1 MDNSLT
7 REFELFTALYAHV
20 AKEKITPSQR
30 MAIVKLNEICKSRY
44 GAGELAALVRA
55 NKPAPQP
62 QAERQ
67 IAGKERGDRS
77 ERRSPS
83 PVKQGEPTAQQKRL
97 ARIADRQGRQE
108 RVGKLAAHEVVADR
122 PKRVRQFD
130 EVAASKISDEEM
142 RVTVE
147 KLSKIESLPPSNLK
161 TGQEY
166 FLNQESEIQLST
178 GAIFSTETGRTENDL
193 NTDARELSA
202 KDLIEKYGRDLV
214 FERLTELGEP
224 AEMLEQKTD
233 RQLAN
238 LLKKRMSE

>member
-55 NKPAPQP
+55 NKPTTPPQT
-62 QAERQ
+62 ERQ
-67 IAGKERGDRS
+67 ISGKERGDRS

-83 PVKQGEPTAQQKRL
+83 PVKQGEPTPLQRRL
-97 ARIADRQGRQE
+97 ARIADRQGQRG
-108 RVGKLAAHEVVADR
+108 RTDKSATPEVVADR
-122 PKRVRQFD
+122 PKR
-130 EVAASKISDEEM
+130 EKKAPET
-142 RVTVE
+142 VTSTIADV
-147 KLSKIESLPPSNLK
+147 I
-161 TGQEY
+161 
-166 FLNQESEIQLST
+166 QESAFTAQELSNVQLST

>member
-83 PVKQGEPTAQQKRL
+83 PVKQVEPTAQQKRL

-108 RVGKLAAHEVVADR
+108 RVGKLAAHEVVADKHPSR
-122 PKRVRQFD
+122 RVKQVVDAVLTEIPETYFTERQ
-130 EVAASKISDEEM
+130 
-142 RVTVE
+142 
-147 KLSKIESLPPSNLK
+147 L
-161 TGQEY
+161 
-166 FLNQESEIQLST
+166 SEIGGVQLST

-224 AEMLEQKTD
+224 VEMLEQKTD

>member
-83 PVKQGEPTAQQKRL
+83 PVKQVEPTAQQKRL

-108 RVGKLAAHEVVADR
+108 RVGKLAAHEVVADKHPSR
-122 PKRVRQFD
+122 RVKQVVDAVLTEIPETYFTERQ
-130 EVAASKISDEEM
+130 
-142 RVTVE
+142 
-147 KLSKIESLPPSNLK
+147 L
-161 TGQEY
+161 
-166 FLNQESEIQLST
+166 SEIGGVQLST